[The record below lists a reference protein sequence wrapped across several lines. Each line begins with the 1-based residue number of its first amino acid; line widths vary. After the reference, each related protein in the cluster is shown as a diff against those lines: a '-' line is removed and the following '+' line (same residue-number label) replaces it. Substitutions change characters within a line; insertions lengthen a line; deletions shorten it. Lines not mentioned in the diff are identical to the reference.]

1 MYNTI
6 SLDVVAVAV
15 AFASPSVNIPT
26 LKWMG
31 ALHCT
36 TQEISETDE

>member
-1 MYNTI
+1 MG
-6 SLDVVAVAV
+6 LQLHLHPHHADAG
-15 AFASPSVNIPT
+15 SVGVHVPT
-26 LKWMG
+26 LEWMG